1 MVLNLSSS
9 RTHELELPLEDPKS
23 KEDDMGV
30 IVLEVR
36 LNFRDAT
43 VKRGNV

>member
-1 MVLNLSSS
+1 MVLNLYSS
-9 RTHELELPLEDPKS
+9 RTTELELRLDDPKN
-23 KEDDMGV
+23 KEGDMGV